1 MREDQKLSSIH
12 IYLLLFVMLFIPIL
26 TIINCSFFFIS
37 YYDKTDKKYPT
48 RDHNKIGVVS
58 FTLIIS
64 IISLLLSIYF
74 IFCTFYPKKK
84 MGAGMVSFV
93 FFLYGVTTFFSFT
106 SSALYQT
113 DYANNKSFNLGF
125 TIFIYLLLVFGTAY
139 HVLFFGPFIDN
150 LEQIEKLKLE
160 KLIKIE

>member
-1 MREDQKLSSIH
+1 MVT
-12 IYLLLFVMLFIPIL
+12 LLFVMLFIPIL

-84 MGAGMVSFV
+84 NGSWDG
-93 FFLYGVTTFFSFT
+93 
-106 SSALYQT
+106 
-113 DYANNKSFNLGF
+113 
-125 TIFIYLLLVFGTAY
+125 
-139 HVLFFGPFIDN
+139 
-150 LEQIEKLKLE
+150 
-160 KLIKIE
+160 